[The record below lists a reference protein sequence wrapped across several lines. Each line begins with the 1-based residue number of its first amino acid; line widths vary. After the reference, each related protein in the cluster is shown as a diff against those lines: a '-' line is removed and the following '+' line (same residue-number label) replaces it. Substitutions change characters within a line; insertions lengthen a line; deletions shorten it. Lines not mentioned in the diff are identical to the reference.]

1 VAKKEVIIIGAGAAG
16 LTAALELAGDFSV
29 TLLEARKV
37 TGGRIRSHRSSLIP
51 LIIESGAEF
60 IHGKLPLTFKSLKNA
75 DIEKAAVK
83 GKFYRKDKDG
93 WKKQNEMIEGWDE
106 LLKNMNAVGNDMTMA
121 EFLDRYY
128 GDDQHAELRR
138 HTISYAEGFDVAD
151 VEKASVKALYE
162 EWSQVDDKF
171 FRIPAGYGELIK
183 FLEAGCRNK
192 GVVILTNQL
201 VKQVDWENGEVRVLT
216 EASETYR
223 ANKAIITI
231 PLSVLKQA
239 AGKASINFTPPLD
252 AYINAVNDIGT
263 GPVIKVVMLFRRRFW
278 EKDMG
283 FVFSEEIFPTWWT
296 QLPDKTPLLTGWVG
310 GPTAER
316 LGKHSEEDIFEK
328 ALQSLASIFDKPVD
342 ELRAA
347 VVESYVFNWVNDPY
361 SLCAY
366 SYAMPET
373 PAARK
378 LLCTPVDNT
387 LFFAGEALY
396 DGESPGT
403 VEAALESG
411 KEVAGKVRKSVE

>member
-16 LTAALELAGDFSV
+16 LMAALELADDFSV

-37 TGGRIRSHRSSLIP
+37 TGGRVRSHRSSLIP

-60 IHGKLPLTFKSLKNA
+60 IHGK
-75 DIEKAAVK
+75 
-83 GKFYRKDKDG
+83 
-93 WKKQNEMIEGWDE
+93 KQNEMIEGWDE
-106 LLKNMNAVGNDMTMA
+106 LLKNMNSVGNDMTMA
-121 EFLDRYY
+121 EFLDRFY
-128 GDDQHAELRR
+128 GEAHYAELRR
-138 HTISYAEGFDVAD
+138 HTINFAEGFDVAD

-162 EWSQVDDKF
+162 EWSHQEDKF

-183 FLEAGCRNK
+183 YLEAGCRNK

-201 VKQVDWENGEVRVLT
+201 VKQVDWESGEVTVLT
-216 EASETYR
+216 EMVETYR

-231 PLSVLKQA
+231 PLPVLKQA
-239 AGKASINFTPPLD
+239 SGKASINFTPPLD
-252 AYINAVNDIGT
+252 AYIKAANEIGT

-283 FVFSEEIFPTWWT
+283 FIFSEEIFPTWWT
-296 QLPDKTPLLTGWVG
+296 QLPDKTPMLTGWVG

-316 LGKHSEEDIFEK
+316 LGKHNEEDIFEK
-328 ALQSLASIFDKPVD
+328 ALQSLASIFDKTVD
-342 ELRAA
+342 ELRTS

-366 SYAMPET
+366 SYAMPGT
-373 PAARK
+373 PAARE

-411 KEVAGKVRKSVE
+411 KEVAQKVRKSVL

>member
-1 VAKKEVIIIGAGAAG
+1 VAKIEVIIIGAGAAG
-16 LTAALELAGDFSV
+16 LMAALELADDFSV

-37 TGGRIRSHRSSLIP
+37 TGGRVRSHRSSLIP

-60 IHGKLPLTFKSLKNA
+60 IHGKLPLTFKVLKNA

-83 GKFYRKDKDG
+83 GKFYRKEKDG

-106 LLKNMNAVGNDMTMA
+106 LLKNMNSVGNDMTMA
-121 EFLDRYY
+121 EFLDRFY
-128 GDDQHAELRR
+128 GEAQYAELRR
-138 HTISYAEGFDVAD
+138 HTINFAEGFDVAD

-162 EWSQVDDKF
+162 EWSNQEDKF

-183 FLEAGCRNK
+183 YLEGGCRNK

-201 VKQVDWENGEVRVLT
+201 VKQVDWEDGEVTVLT
-216 EASETYR
+216 ETVETYR

-239 AGKASINFTPPLD
+239 GGKASINFTPPLD
-252 AYINAVNDIGT
+252 AYIKAANEIGT

-316 LGKHSEEDIFEK
+316 LGKHNEEDIFEK
-328 ALQSLASIFDKPVD
+328 ALQSLASIFDKTVD
-342 ELRAA
+342 ELRTS

-366 SYAMPET
+366 SYAMPGT

-411 KEVAGKVRKSVE
+411 KEVAQKVRKSVE